1 MYIVTFHTQSAAFM
15 YKRLLEQ
22 NGIRVELM
30 PTPRRISSSCGIA
43 ARVFGEDALKYLID
57 DLDSIYDEEFKLI
70 IKNA

>member
-43 ARVFGEDALKYLID
+43 ARVFEEDALKYRID
-57 DLDSIYDEEFKLI
+57 DLDSIYDEEFKMI
-70 IKNA
+70 IKNT

>member
-22 NGIRVELM
+22 NGITVELM

-43 ARVFGEDALKYLID
+43 ARVFDEEALKFRID
-57 DLDSIYDEEFKLI
+57 ELDSIYNEELKLI
-70 IKNA
+70 IKNT